1 MKWLAMISMLG
12 GFLLLTGTGSPQAMR
27 ISQHL
32 SISGATSLVPLT
44 KRFLPEWER
53 KHPGITVSVTAGGSW
68 AGILTVSAGQADI
81 GMADLEPPMG
91 LRERLDAY
99 PAGRLAVVF
108 IANPADGVSRISRSE
123 LDLLLQGRIRN
134 WQRLNGKDAP
144 VIIISR
150 PRSSGA
156 RAMIDRLLPHPGL
169 TPDAIIQLSNGAVL
183 KTVRE
188 TPGAMGYVEWRPG
201 MGGVTMLAIGQQSF
215 DAKQLAVWPYFTEP
229 TFYVRK
235 GASPVVHD
243 LARGLSR
250 SSARADFGI
259 YDGGGR

>member
-1 MKWLAMISMLG
+1 MMSMVG
-12 GFLLLTGTGSPQAMR
+12 GCLLLSGTGSSGA
-27 ISQHL
+27 IGGTQHL

-53 KHPGITVSVTAGGSW
+53 RHPGVTVSVTAGGSW
-68 AGILTVSAGQADI
+68 AGILTVSQGQADI
-81 GMADLEPPMG
+81 GMADLEPPGRM
-91 LRERLDAY
+91 RKRLDAY
-99 PAGRLAVVF
+99 RAGRLAVVF
-108 IANPADGVSRISRSE
+108 IANPTDGVSRISRSQ
-123 LDLLLQGRIRN
+123 LYLLLQGRILN
-134 WQRLNGKDAP
+134 WQRLNGKNEP

-156 RAMIDRLLPHPGL
+156 RALMDRLLPPPGL

-201 MGGVTMLAIGQQSF
+201 MGGVTMLTINPHVFDQQ
-215 DAKQLAVWPYFTEP
+215 QLSAWPYFTEP

-235 GASPVVHD
+235 GAPPLVHE

-250 SSARADFGI
+250 SRDRADFGI
-259 YDGGGR
+259 YDGDGR